1 MATDW
6 ALIISTAV
14 KAGKEVVKDEGVQ
27 SFLCGSYS
35 DGTPRNMTHAIHGE
49 YLSPKQK
56 KKAKKKKKKKNQA
69 KFRL

>member
-1 MATDW
+1 MATEW
-6 ALIISTAV
+6 AAIISTAV
-14 KAGKEVVKDEGVQ
+14 QVSKDIVKDEGVQ
-27 SFLCGSYS
+27 SFLCGKYS
-35 DGTPRNMTHAIHGE
+35 DGTPRNMTDAINGE